1 MTVSKPNNVL
11 NFKLSYRSSD
21 RRKIAEYLQCDP
33 KTLEKALLR
42 QKELVETGVEMHL
55 GEILLEMDAISR
67 EDLIGALHDQRLDRL
82 LTSPVFTGLDEK
94 ELRSI
99 TRFVG
104 ERSVA
109 AGEEFI
115 RQGEMG
121 DCLYVIVYG
130 QAAVF
135 WKDGSDEEIR
145 LATLGSGE
153 SIGEMGYFSD
163 GRRSASV
170 RALTNVQLLQIYY
183 DDLTRSMDRAPTL
196 ARNFLDIIIKRIRRT
211 NFRFQEVVHET
222 RATKTFLQNLQ
233 QMVDMSEI
241 LAHRMDVEA
250 LIERVVYMASKV
262 LYAER
267 ANLFLLENPTE
278 GLWSKVTQ
286 NEESRQIR
294 IPPGQG
300 LAGWVAQHD
309 QLVNVPNVSQDDRF
323 NDEIDRCS
331 DCSIKSMMCG
341 PVKNLRGEIVGV
353 IQIINKKEGV
363 FDEMDEK
370 LFRAFAYQTAISVE
384 NFRLYQKIVASHEK
398 MAILL
403 DVTTSLTRTLDLD
416 VLIDKIVSKI
426 SEILDAERSSI
437 FLVDS
442 TTGELWSKRAEG
454 MKGTVIRFPVSGGLA
469 GYVARTGEVI
479 NIKDA
484 YEDPRFNP
492 AFDKETGFRTK
503 TVLAAPILNPQGE
516 IIGVTQAMNKNGAV
530 FDREDEDLL
539 KLLSS
544 EIAVALQNAQL
555 YEDTTEM
562 RNYLE
567 SVGQSISNSI
577 ITLDH
582 DYRIVTAN
590 RAALELLGSKLNSIV
605 GEDIRSLLGNQ
616 RALRHIDRVYATG
629 NSVSDYDV
637 ELQLEETNPSVNLN
651 VLPLEHHQEGAH
663 GGLVIVLEDIS
674 EEKRV
679 RRALVRYMAKDIVD
693 KVLEDP
699 DRQALGGVRNKATIL
714 FSDIRGFTALADSLT
729 AEKAVEFLNSYFSR
743 MVDVILAERGI
754 LDKYIGDALMAVF
767 GVPYVQKD
775 DTLRAVRAGLAMKS
789 ELAIMNEGRKE
800 NGLDPINIGV
810 GISTGDVISG
820 NIGSVKRMDF
830 TVVGSGVNV
839 SSRLERLTKSYGSV
853 ILISSST
860 YNEVGEHFVTRP
872 IDRVLIRGTKRP
884 SQLIEVL
891 GDANY
896 QLSKA
901 EKHFCQG
908 MEAYERKDFTTAC
921 KWFRRGA
928 QTDRPS
934 QVLLARCSTFLED
947 PPLPDWDGVWQ
958 WEERGVCV
966 PSGGNSNG
974 KKV

>member
-1 MTVSKPNNVL
+1 MTVSMPSNVL
-11 NFKLSYRSSD
+11 NFKLSHKSSD

-33 KTLEKALLR
+33 ETLENALSR
-42 QKELVETGVEMHL
+42 QKELAETGVEMHL
-55 GEILLEMDAISR
+55 GEILLEMEAISR

-82 LTSPVFTGLDEK
+82 LTSPVFSGLDEE
-94 ELRSI
+94 ELRDI

-104 ERSVA
+104 ERSVT

-121 DCLYVIVYG
+121 DCLYVIVHG

-135 WKDGSDEEIR
+135 WKEETNEEIR
-145 LATLGSGE
+145 LSTLGSGE

-170 RALTNVQLLQIYY
+170 RALTDLQLLQIYY
-183 DDLTRSMDRAPTL
+183 DDLNRSMDRAPTL

-233 QMVDMSEI
+233 HMVDMSEI
-241 LAHRMDVEA
+241 LAHQMDVEA
-250 LIERVVYMASKV
+250 LIDRVVYMASKV
-262 LYAER
+262 LDAER
-267 ANLFLLENPTE
+267 ASLFLLDNPSE
-278 GLWSKVTQ
+278 GIWSKVAQ
-286 NEESRQIR
+286 NEKSREIR
-294 IPPGQG
+294 IPPGEG
-300 LAGWVAQHD
+300 LAGWVAQND
-309 QLVNVPNVSQDDRF
+309 QLVNVPDVSRDARF

-331 DCSIKSMMCG
+331 GCRIKSMMCG

-353 IQIINKKEGV
+353 IQIVNKRQGV

-384 NFRLYQKIVASHEK
+384 NFRLYQRIVASHEK

-403 DVTTSLTRTLDLD
+403 DVTTSLSRTLDLD

-426 SEILDAERSSI
+426 SEILNAERSSL
-437 FLVDS
+437 FLVDR
-442 TTGELWSKRAEG
+442 TTGELWSKKAEG
-454 MKGTVIRFPVSGGLA
+454 MKDAVIRFPVSGGLA

-503 TVLAAPILNPQGE
+503 TVLAAPIFDRQGE
-516 IIGVTQAMNKNGAV
+516 IIGVTQAMNKEGGV
-530 FDREDEDLL
+530 FEREDEDLL

-544 EIAVALQNAQL
+544 EMAVALQNSQL

-577 ITLDH
+577 ITLDN

-590 RAALELLGSKLNSIV
+590 RAALELFGSKLNGTV
-605 GEDIRSLLGNQ
+605 GEDIRGLLGNERVLQ
-616 RALRHIDRVYATG
+616 DIDRVYATG
-629 NSVSDYDV
+629 NSVTDYDV

-651 VLPLEHHQEGAH
+651 ILPLVHHEEGAD
-663 GGLVIVLEDIS
+663 GGLVMVLDDIS

-679 RRALVRYMAKDIVD
+679 RGALVRYMAKDIVD
-693 KVLEDP
+693 KVLDDP

-729 AEKAVEFLNSYFSR
+729 AEKAVEFLNSYFSQ
-743 MVDVILAERGI
+743 MVDVILAERGV
-754 LDKYIGDALMAVF
+754 LDKFIGDALMAVF

-775 DTLRAVRAGLAMKS
+775 DTLRAVRAGVAMKS
-789 ELAIMNEGRKE
+789 ELARMNEGRKA
-800 NGLDPINIGV
+800 NGLEPINIGV

-820 NIGSVKRMDF
+820 NIGSEKRMDF

-860 YNEVGEHFVTRP
+860 YKEVGEQFVTRP

-884 SQLIEVL
+884 SRLIEVL

-896 QLSKA
+896 RLSAA
-901 EKHFCQG
+901 EEFFCQG
-908 MEAYERKDFTTAC
+908 MEAYERKDFVTAC
-921 KWFRRGA
+921 KWFDKGA
-928 QTDRPS
+928 ESDRPS
-934 QVLLARCSTFLED
+934 QVLQARCEKFLED
-947 PPLPDWDGVWQ
+947 PPHPNWDGVWH

-966 PSGGNSNG
+966 PSGGNLNN

>member
-1 MTVSKPNNVL
+1 MTVSIPNNVL
-11 NFKLSYRSSD
+11 NFKLSPKSRD

-33 KTLEKALLR
+33 ETLEKALLR
-42 QKELVETGVEMHL
+42 QKELAETGVEMHL
-55 GEILLEMDAISR
+55 GEILLEMEAISR

-82 LTSPVFTGLDEK
+82 LTSPVFSGLDEE
-94 ELRSI
+94 ELRDI

-109 AGEEFI
+109 TGEEFI
-115 RQGEMG
+115 RQGQMG
-121 DCLYVIVYG
+121 DCLYVIAHG

-135 WKDGSDEEIR
+135 WEDGTDEEIR

-170 RALTNVQLLQIYY
+170 RALTDMQLLQIYY

-222 RATKTFLQNLQ
+222 RATKTFLQNIQ
-233 QMVDMSEI
+233 HMVDMSEI

-250 LIERVVYMASKV
+250 LIDRVVYMASKV
-262 LYAER
+262 LDAER
-267 ANLFLLENPTE
+267 ANLFLLDNPSE
-278 GLWSKVTQ
+278 GLWSKVAQ
-286 NEESRQIR
+286 SEESREIR
-294 IPPGQG
+294 IPPGEG
-300 LAGWVAQHD
+300 LAGWVAQND
-309 QLVNVPNVSQDDRF
+309 QLVNVPDVSNDIRF
-323 NDEIDRCS
+323 SEEIDQCNGCR
-331 DCSIKSMMCG
+331 IESMLCG

-353 IQIINKKEGV
+353 IQIINKREGV

-384 NFRLYQKIVASHEK
+384 NFRLYQRIVASHEK

-403 DVTTSLTRTLDLD
+403 DVTTSLTRSLDLD

-426 SEILDAERSSI
+426 SEILGAERSSL
-437 FLVDS
+437 FLVDR
-442 TTGELWSKRAEG
+442 TTGELWSKKAEG
-454 MKGTVIRFPVSGGLA
+454 MEDGVIRFPVSGGLA

-479 NIKDA
+479 NVKNA
-484 YEDPRFNP
+484 YEDPRFNS
-492 AFDKETGFRTK
+492 AFDKETGFHTK
-503 TVLAAPILNPQGE
+503 TVLAAPIYDRQGE
-516 IIGVTQAMNKNGAV
+516 IIGVTQAMNKKGSV
-530 FDREDEDLL
+530 FEREDEDLL

-544 EIAVALQNAQL
+544 EIAVALQNSQL

-582 DYRIVTAN
+582 DYRVVTAN
-590 RAALELLGSKLNSIV
+590 RAALELFGAGLDSFF
-605 GEDIRSLLGNQ
+605 GEDIRNRIGSE
-616 RALRHIDRVYATG
+616 RVIRHIDRVYATSH
-629 NSVSDYDV
+629 SVSDYDV
-637 ELQLEETNPSVNLN
+637 ELQLEETSRSVNLN
-651 VLPLEHHQEGAH
+651 ILPLVHHEEEANT
-663 GGLVIVLEDIS
+663 GLVLVFEDIS

-699 DRQALGGVRNKATIL
+699 ERQALGGVRNKATIL

-729 AEKAVEFLNSYFSR
+729 AEKAVEFLNNYFSH
-743 MVDVILAERGI
+743 MVDVILAERGV

-775 DTLRAVRAGLAMKS
+775 DTLRAVRSGVAMKS
-789 ELAIMNEGRKE
+789 ELARMNEGRIE
-800 NGLDPINIGV
+800 NGLEPINIGV
-810 GISTGDVISG
+810 GISTGHVISG
-820 NIGSVKRMDF
+820 NIGSEKRMDF

-860 YNEVGEHFVTRP
+860 YKEVGEHFVTRP

-884 SQLIEVL
+884 SRLIEVL

-896 QLSKA
+896 QLSEA
-901 EKHFCQG
+901 EECFCQG
-908 MEAYERKDFTTAC
+908 MEAYERKDFVTAC
-921 KWFRRGA
+921 KLFGKGA
-928 QTDRPS
+928 QTDRPA
-934 QVLLARCSTFLED
+934 QVLLARCEKFLED
-947 PPLPDWDGVWQ
+947 PPHPDWNGVWH

-966 PSGGNSNG
+966 PSGDHSNG
-974 KKV
+974 K

>member
-1 MTVSKPNNVL
+1 MPNNVL
-11 NFKLSYRSSD
+11 YFKLRHKNRD

-33 KTLEKALLR
+33 DTLEKALLR
-42 QKELVETGVEMHL
+42 QKELEKTGVEMHL
-55 GEILLEMDAISR
+55 GEILLEMEAISR

-82 LTSPVFTGLDEK
+82 LTSPVFSGLDEK
-94 ELRSI
+94 ELKDI

-104 ERSVA
+104 EKSVA

-115 RQGEMG
+115 RQGETG
-121 DCLYVIVYG
+121 DCLYVIVQG
-130 QAAVF
+130 QASVF

-170 RALTNVQLLQIYY
+170 RALTNLQLLQIYY

-222 RATKTFLQNLQ
+222 RAAKTFLQNLQ
-233 QMVDMSEI
+233 HMVDMSGV

-262 LYAER
+262 LDAER
-267 ANLFLLENPTE
+267 ANLFLLDDPSQ
-278 GLWSKVTQ
+278 GLWSKVAQ
-286 NEESRQIR
+286 NQESREIR

-300 LAGWVAQHD
+300 IAGWVAQND
-309 QLVNVPNVSQDDRF
+309 QLVNVADVSKDARF
-323 NDEIDRCS
+323 NEEIDGCRGYKV
-331 DCSIKSMMCG
+331 KSMLCG
-341 PVKNLRGEIVGV
+341 PVKNLSGEIVGV
-353 IQIINKKEGV
+353 IQIINKGEGG
-363 FDEMDEK
+363 FDDLDEK

-384 NFRLYQKIVASHEK
+384 NFRLYQRIVSSHEK

-403 DVTTSLTRTLDLD
+403 DITTSLTGSLDLD

-426 SEILDAERSSI
+426 SEILGAERSSL
-437 FLVDS
+437 FLVDR
-442 TTGELWSKRAEG
+442 TTGELWSKKAEG
-454 MKGTVIRFPVSGGLA
+454 MKDAVIRFPVSGGLA

-479 NIKDA
+479 NIKNA
-484 YEDPRFNP
+484 YEDSRFNP

-503 TVLAAPILNPQGE
+503 TVLAAPIFNRQGE
-516 IIGVTQAMNKNGAV
+516 IIGVTQAMNKKGTV
-530 FDREDEDLL
+530 FDREDEGLL

-544 EIAVALQNAQL
+544 EIAVALQNSQL
-555 YEDTTEM
+555 YEDAAGM

-567 SVGQSISNSI
+567 SIGQSISNSI

-582 DYRIVTAN
+582 DHRIVTAN
-590 RAALELLGSKLNSIV
+590 RAALELFASKLNSIV
-605 GEDIRSLLGNQ
+605 GEDIRKLLGNE
-616 RALRHIDRVYATG
+616 RVLRDIDRVYATS
-629 NSVSDYDV
+629 NAVTDYDV
-637 ELQLEETNPSVNLN
+637 ELQLEKTNPSVNLN
-651 VLPLEHHQEGAH
+651 ILPLMHHEEGAH
-663 GGLVIVLEDIS
+663 SGLVLVLEDIS

-699 DRQALGGVRNKATIL
+699 DRQALGGVRNKTTIL

-729 AEKAVEFLNSYFSR
+729 AEKAVAFLNSYFSR

-754 LDKYIGDALMAVF
+754 LDKYIGDGLMAVF

-775 DTLRAVRAGLAMKS
+775 DTLRAVRAGVAMKS
-789 ELAIMNEGRKE
+789 ELASMNEGRRAK
-800 NGLDPINIGV
+800 GVAPINIGV

-820 NIGSVKRMDF
+820 NIGSEKRMDF
-830 TVVGSGVNV
+830 TVVGRGVNV

-853 ILISSST
+853 ILIGSST
-860 YNEVGEHFVTRP
+860 YKEVGEHFVTRP
-872 IDRVLIRGTKRP
+872 IDRVLIRGTKSP
-884 SQLIEVL
+884 SRLIEVL
-891 GDANY
+891 GDVNY
-896 QLSKA
+896 QLSEA
-901 EKHFCQG
+901 EEYFCQG
-908 MEAYERKDFTTAC
+908 LEAYERKDFATAC
-921 KWFRRGA
+921 KWFAKGA

-934 QVLLARCSTFLED
+934 QVLLARCERFLED
-947 PPLPDWDGVWQ
+947 PPRPDWNGVWQ

-966 PSGGNSNG
+966 ASGGNSNG